1 MDFSFVRQIMYPV
14 LDAPRHSGRA
24 HRAKVFVSPLT
35 LIVLLQQAPRDS
47 CYRTSGSCSDHWAA

>member
-1 MDFSFVRQIMYPV
+1 MDFSFVRQIMY
-14 LDAPRHSGRA
+14 DAPRHSGRA